1 MLLLLS
7 LSVQA
12 QKRVRPVYPVPQ
24 KTPEVERLLSSRIPW
39 TGSPLTKSSLPQSVD
54 NSKLKYFPPLIDQ
67 KGGSCAQA
75 SGIGYMFTY
84 EINRLLDADASSGEG
99 IQFSYLFTWNFLNG
113 GRDEGGFVEQ
123 GLNIAAKYGIMT
135 EDAYG
140 YSSVYQFKW
149 ASGYEK
155 YLEAM
160 RWRVA
165 EVYTFNAETAEDISL
180 IKQYLYNKGD
190 GSSHGG
196 IVTFSTLS
204 SNWRI
209 NNNYDGPSETGY
221 HSLLTSLATEGA
233 HALTIVGY
241 DDTVEAVDDEGN
253 KHYGAFIVV
262 NSWGSYSHDN
272 GRFYLPYYFFEN
284 RGEEIT
290 EIQLSSTMTGIS
302 VRQHE
307 PQLVFKV
314 RLDYS
319 SRDDI
324 SLVYGASEETDSN
337 YPENRFTPVIFSN
350 QGGDYAMQGAYSE
363 NGELEF
369 ALDYTEHLPQPDT
382 RYGKYFLNIIC
393 SQRGQKSGSGTI
405 EYFSVMDYRAE
416 DGPREYVC
424 KEAGSVPLA
433 WGSNLFAVTTQPVL
447 VVSASPCRWKEG
459 DVPSSNTF
467 VVRTA
472 DGKYAKLKFIGY
484 DRQTGKVTLQS
495 LYQGD
500 GSRNLTETGNE

>member
-1 MLLLLS
+1 
-7 LSVQA
+7 
-12 QKRVRPVYPVPQ
+12 
-24 KTPEVERLLSSRIPW
+24 
-39 TGSPLTKSSLPQSVD
+39 
-54 NSKLKYFPPLIDQ
+54 
-67 KGGSCAQA
+67 
-75 SGIGYMFTY
+75 
-84 EINRLLDADASSGEG
+84 
-99 IQFSYLFTWNFLNG
+99 
-113 GRDEGGFVEQ
+113 
-123 GLNIAAKYGIMT
+123 
-135 EDAYG
+135 
-140 YSSVYQFKW
+140 
-149 ASGYEK
+149 
-155 YLEAM
+155 
-160 RWRVA
+160 
-165 EVYTFNAETAEDISL
+165 
-180 IKQYLYNKGD
+180 
-190 GSSHGG
+190 
-196 IVTFSTLS
+196 
-204 SNWRI
+204 
-209 NNNYDGPSETGY
+209 
-221 HSLLTSLATEGA
+221 
-233 HALTIVGY
+233 
-241 DDTVEAVDDEGN
+241 
-253 KHYGAFIVV
+253 
-262 NSWGSYSHDN
+262 
-272 GRFYLPYYFFEN
+272 PYYFFEN

-459 DVPSSNTF
+459 DVPSSKTF
-467 VVRTA
+467 IVRTA
-472 DGKYAKLKFIGY
+472 AGKYAKLKFIGY